1 MSNPI
6 PNNKPFQKGKS
17 GNPKGRPKK
26 IPELKEVL
34 TRVMGED
41 KDGIT
46 AMEAIFMQLRKK
58 AASGDIR
65 AIQIL
70 LEYAYGKPK
79 QIISNDPDNPFTSGQ
94 VQLVLVASGVQ
105 PITSEADAEIIDNNE
120 GIPVLDA
127 GPGL

>member
-6 PNNKPFQKGKS
+6 PNNKPFKKGQS

-34 TRVMGED
+34 AKVMGED
-41 KDGIT
+41 KEGIT

-58 AASGDIR
+58 AASGDTR

-105 PITSEADAEIIDNNE
+105 PITSEADAEIMNNNE

>member
-1 MSNPI
+1 MSETRPGRN
-6 PNNKPFQKGKS
+6 GGTLKS
-17 GNPKGRPKK
+17 GGSKSPGRPKK

-34 TRVMGED
+34 SRVMGED

-46 AMEAIFMQLRKK
+46 AMEAVFMQLRKK

-79 QIISNDPDNPFTSGQ
+79 QVISNDPDSPFTSGQ
-94 VQLVLVASGVQ
+94 VQLVLIASGVE
-105 PITSEADAEIIDNNE
+105 PITSEIEAEIIDDNAE
-120 GIPVLDA
+120 GKALPN
-127 GPGL
+127 P